1 MKASICA
8 ISFVLLTIQMLIAS
22 PGRSQG
28 MEKEI
33 VLGLQKESLSMA
45 LKKIEDLSGFRIAY
59 AIEDVEKYTR
69 ISLPRAKRTVEKTLE
84 LVLAQTI
91 LDYRRQNDAI
101 IIYHN
106 PSFAPDNVTDAPA
119 ADTIRGRVVNE
130 RNEPIESVSIL
141 VRGTQDGTFTN
152 ARGEFVLRGVDRMA
166 TIVVSAVGYGTQ
178 EVALNGRSQINLQL
192 TGIATGME
200 EVVVTA
206 LGISRKTKS
215 LSYATQS
222 VKPSTLTE
230 VRDPN
235 NVLNA
240 LQGKVANAL
249 ITQSSG
255 GVGSE
260 AKVILRGN
268 RSITGNS
275 SALIVI
281 DGIPGG
287 DPGINPD
294 NIESM
299 TILTGSSGAALYGSE
314 AGNGVIVITTKKRK
328 KGRHHRRAQF
338 GYYG

>member
-1 MKASICA
+1 
-8 ISFVLLTIQMLIAS
+8 
-22 PGRSQG
+22 
-28 MEKEI
+28 MEKPR
-33 VLGLQKESLSMA
+33 LSVQLM
-45 LKKIEDLSGFRIAY
+45 
-59 AIEDVEKYTR
+59 
-69 ISLPRAKRTVEKTLE
+69 
-84 LVLAQTI
+84 
-91 LDYRRQNDAI
+91 
-101 IIYHN
+101 
-106 PSFAPDNVTDAPA
+106 
-119 ADTIRGRVVNE
+119 
-130 RNEPIESVSIL
+130 
-141 VRGTQDGTFTN
+141 TN
-152 ARGEFVLRGVDRMA
+152 NA
-166 TIVVSAVGYGTQ
+166 
-178 EVALNGRSQINLQL
+178 N
-192 TGIATGME
+192 ME

-222 VKPSTLTE
+222 VKPAQLTE

-268 RSITGNS
+268 RSITNNS

-299 TILTGSSGAALYGSE
+299 TILTGATGAALYGSE
-314 AGNGVIVITTKKRK
+314 AGNGVIVITTKK
-328 KGRHHRRAQF
+328 GRSDGISVGLNSGITMERPFALLKVQNTYGQGGDGTIGRSHR
-338 GYYG
+338 